1 MHERNIINGVST
13 VFLTDFVT
21 FFYPLKWFS
30 LLAILIVFADL
41 RFGVKA
47 AQKRGEVVRS
57 SRAVRRTINKL
68 VDYACWLFL
77 AGAFGQ
83 AFGHFFD
90 EKILPSL
97 IMLVIFGVEIN
108 SCFSNYFEYH
118 GKKIKVDIFKL
129 FAKKTD
135 IIEVEAVA
143 PPSKSETE
151 DESEKTIAP

>member
-1 MHERNIINGVST
+1 MHERNIINGVSAT
-13 VFLTDFVT
+13 ILSDIVT

-30 LLAILIVFADL
+30 LLAIFIVLADL

-47 AQKRGEVVRS
+47 AKKRGEVVRF
-57 SRAVRRTINKL
+57 SRAIRRTINKL

-108 SCFSNYFEYH
+108 SCYSNYFEYH
-118 GKKIKVDIFKL
+118 GKKVKVDIFKL
-129 FAKKTD
+129 FGKKTD
-135 IIEVEAVA
+135 IIEVE
-143 PPSKSETE
+143 EE
-151 DESEKTIAP
+151 EENNKTLN

>member
-1 MHERNIINGVST
+1 MNERNVLNGVSA
-13 VFLTDFVT
+13 VLLSDFVT

-30 LLAILIVFADL
+30 LLAILIVLADL
-41 RFGVKA
+41 RFGVLA
-47 AQKRGEVVRS
+47 AKKRGEIVRF

-135 IIEVEAVA
+135 IIELE
-143 PPSKSETE
+143 ENE
-151 DESEKTIAP
+151 ENNESDVQKNN

>member
-1 MHERNIINGVST
+1 MNERNVLNGVSA
-13 VFLTDFVT
+13 VVLSDFVT
-21 FFYPLKWFS
+21 FFYPLKWFT
-30 LLAILIVFADL
+30 LLAVLIVIADL
-41 RFGVKA
+41 RFGVLA
-47 AQKRGEVVRS
+47 AKKRGEVVRF

-83 AFGHFFD
+83 AFGHLLD

-118 GKKIKVDIFKL
+118 GKKIKVNIFK
-129 FAKKTD
+129 FFGKKTD
-135 IIEVEAVA
+135 IIDVEQ
-143 PPSKSETE
+143 E
-151 DESEKTIAP
+151 DNRQENNQ

>member
-1 MHERNIINGVST
+1 MAERNVINGVSA
-13 VFLTDFVT
+13 VFLSDIVT

-30 LLAILIVFADL
+30 LLAILIVLADL
-41 RFGVKA
+41 RFGILA
-47 AQKRGEVVRS
+47 AKKRGEQVRF
-57 SRAVRRTINKL
+57 SRAIRRTINKL

-90 EKILPSL
+90 EKVLPSL

-118 GKKIKVDIFKL
+118 GKRMRIDIFKL

-135 IIEVEAVA
+135 IIEIEEE
-143 PPSKSETE
+143 KKYETKKE
-151 DESEKTIAP
+151 

>member
-1 MHERNIINGVST
+1 MTERNVLNGVTAVLLS
-13 VFLTDFVT
+13 DFVT

-30 LLAILIVFADL
+30 LLAGLIVLADL
-41 RFGVKA
+41 RFGVLASK
-47 AQKRGEVVRS
+47 KRGEVVRF

-118 GKKIKVDIFKL
+118 GKRVKVDIFK
-129 FAKKTD
+129 FFSKKTD
-135 IIEVEAVA
+135 IIEVENQ
-143 PPSKSETE
+143 E
-151 DESEKTIAP
+151 DNQKQEQ